1 MPCSFKTALEGLTR
15 EKAAGPSPTF
25 SVFDLF
31 SAIETVSTRPIGR
44 NKLAEELEVG
54 DGVVR
59 TILRRLTDAELIET
73 SKAGCSLTDKGMRL
87 WKECSRVLR
96 KARITKNELSPT
108 GHGFGVLIKNGGS
121 KVKSGIEQRDAAI
134 LIGTKSVT
142 TIVFRNRRLIIPSVS
157 ENIAK
162 DFPNAAGQ
170 IVRLFGPEENDAI
183 VISSAENSKKAEYGA
198 LAAAWTLLD

>member
-1 MPCSFKTALEGLTR
+1 MEGLTR
-15 EKAAGPSPTF
+15 EKAAGPPPTF

-31 SAIETVSTRPIGR
+31 SAIETVGTRPIGR
-44 NKLAEELEVG
+44 NKLAEELDVG

-73 SKAGCSLTDKGMRL
+73 SKAGCSLTDKGMGL

-108 GHGFGVLIKNGGS
+108 EHSFGVLIKNGGS

-157 ENIAK
+157 ENIAE

>member
-1 MPCSFKTALEGLTR
+1 MPCSFKTVLERLTR

-31 SAIETVSTRPIGR
+31 SAIETLDTRTIGR
-44 NKLAEELEVG
+44 NKLAEELEIG

-59 TILRRLTDAELIET
+59 TILGRLTDAKLIKT
-73 SKAGCSLTDKGMRL
+73 SKAGCSLTNEGMRL
-87 WKECSRVLR
+87 WRECSRILR
-96 KARITKNELSPT
+96 KARISKNELSPSEY
-108 GHGFGVLIKNGGS
+108 GFAVLIKNGGS

-142 TIVFRNRRLIIPSVS
+142 TIVFRKRRLIIPSVS
-157 ENIAK
+157 ENVAK
-162 DFPNAAGQ
+162 DFPNAARQ
-170 IVRLFGPEENDAI
+170 VIRLFGPEENDAI
-183 VISSAENSKKAEYGA
+183 IVSSAENSKCSKYGA

>member
-1 MPCSFKTALEGLTR
+1 MPCSFKRALEDLTR
-15 EKAAGPSPTF
+15 EKAVGPSPTF
-25 SVFDLF
+25 SVLDLF
-31 SAIETVSTRPIGR
+31 SAIETVGTRPIGR

-87 WKECSRVLR
+87 WKECSRILQKV
-96 KARITKNELSPT
+96 RITENELTPT
-108 GHGFGVLIKNGGS
+108 EHSFAVLIKSGGN

-142 TIVFRNRRLIIPSVS
+142 TIVFRNSRLIIPSVS

-162 DFPNAAGQ
+162 DFPNAARQ
-170 IVRLFGPEENDAI
+170 IVRLFGPEEGDAV
-183 VISSAENSKKAEYGA
+183 VISSAENSKKAEYSA